1 MKCFLLVAFWIFT
14 FSDSPKIAK
23 TAVSRY
29 YYSDQEDLKANAFKV
44 LTTQCNVCHATKKRQ
59 DIFTFG
65 NMDSLASDINKQVF
79 LKKKMPKGR
88 KNKLSEQETLA
99 LKNWLSLV
107 LSE

>member
-23 TAVSRY
+23 KAINSYT
-29 YYSDQEDLKANAFKV
+29 YSNQEDLKANAFKV
-44 LTTQCNVCHATKKRQ
+44 LTAQCNVCHATKKRQ

-65 NMDSLASDINKQVF
+65 NMESLASDINKQVF

-88 KNKLSEQETLA
+88 KNKLSEQEILA
-99 LKNWLSLV
+99 LKNWLNSV
-107 LSE
+107 LSK